1 MMLIVVVVFGYGM
14 IEQVIFDRPWGERPV
29 SNELLLIIGSVVI
42 LFSVAMIY
50 LFYSLRLIT
59 EVREDGLYIRFY
71 PLKSKI
77 IPYHSIQSC
86 VARTYK
92 PLSEYGGWGIKYGRS
107 GWAYNIIGDQGVQ
120 LELDN
125 GKRIL
130 IGSQHAEEL
139 EQAINTYRNLG

>member
-1 MMLIVVVVFGYGM
+1 
-14 IEQVIFDRPWGERPV
+14 
-29 SNELLLIIGSVVI
+29 
-42 LFSVAMIY
+42 
-50 LFYSLRLIT
+50 
-59 EVREDGLYIRFY
+59 
-71 PLKSKI
+71 
-77 IPYHSIQSC
+77 